1 MRKTI
6 DRQRA
11 HQLLDRLSP
20 SQFESVAELL
30 ERYAKNGKKA
40 DWNRFTDL
48 SSPEALNV
56 FREAAKAYDKRIN
69 RSPETARQAL
79 ISEGILTK
87 SGKLS
92 KNYR

>member
-1 MRKTI
+1 MDK
-6 DRQRA
+6 QRA

-20 SQFESVAELL
+20 SQFDTVAELL
-30 ERYAKNGKKA
+30 ERYAKNGKA

-48 SSPEALNV
+48 GSREALNV

-69 RSPETARQAL
+69 QSPETARQAL